1 MGGLGSERGGPAQ
14 IRGCPGLLTPG
25 QGLPSAAAHRC
36 LSGPW
41 GPSSSPGP
49 LESRQLAPQVP
60 PLAPLLTSEETMVQV
75 PMPRQGCGGPR
86 PPSPAQG
93 TGASTAVGSG
103 SGPLS
108 PVCRRERW
116 GPQAAGSRSPGW
128 PEACSRPRLCVPPG
142 PGPWTLA
149 RTVPR
154 LRVRAC
160 PQQPMPGRPSAGT
173 LRLGT
178 GQGAGR
184 QVRAPLLCFSG
195 GVPGLCG
202 PQDSQAGRRRG
213 CAWRAVCLSR
223 DHSAQAG
230 PEAPLLPR
238 AAPCRPGRRTAL
250 SCGPCAVPHCRASR
264 KKKPDQALACSS
276 AWEQARL

>member
-1 MGGLGSERGGPAQ
+1 
-14 IRGCPGLLTPG
+14 
-25 QGLPSAAAHRC
+25 
-36 LSGPW
+36 
-41 GPSSSPGP
+41 
-49 LESRQLAPQVP
+49 
-60 PLAPLLTSEETMVQV
+60 MVQV

-128 PEACSRPRLCVPPG
+128 AEACSRPRLCVPPG

-160 PQQPMPGRPSAGT
+160 PPAADARPAECWHPQTGDRAG
-173 LRLGT
+173 GGEA
-178 GQGAGR
+178 GQGPPGVLLGCGARALRTPGQPGWAATWMCLAGR
-184 QVRAPLLCFSG
+184 
-195 GVPGLCG
+195 
-202 PQDSQAGRRRG
+202 
-213 CAWRAVCLSR
+213 LSEP
-223 DHSAQAG
+223 DHSARAG

-238 AAPCRPGRRTAL
+238 AAPCRPGRRIAL
-250 SCGPCAVPHCRASR
+250 SCGSCAVPHCRASR

>member
-108 PVCRRERW
+108 PVCRRLTVTRLGGSLLQTPAVCSARPWALDTGPHCAQAPCPRLPPAADARPAECWHPQTGDRAGGGEAGQGPPVVLLGW
-116 GPQAAGSRSPGW
+116 GVRALRTPGQPGWAATWMCLAGRLSEPGPQ
-128 PEACSRPRLCVPPG
+128 
-142 PGPWTLA
+142 
-149 RTVPR
+149 RT
-154 LRVRAC
+154 
-160 PQQPMPGRPSAGT
+160 GRP
-173 LRLGT
+173 
-178 GQGAGR
+178 
-184 QVRAPLLCFSG
+184 
-195 GVPGLCG
+195 
-202 PQDSQAGRRRG
+202 
-213 CAWRAVCLSR
+213 
-223 DHSAQAG
+223 
-230 PEAPLLPR
+230 
-238 AAPCRPGRRTAL
+238 
-250 SCGPCAVPHCRASR
+250 
-264 KKKPDQALACSS
+264 
-276 AWEQARL
+276 